1 MKMANPVGG
10 ELAQVYEEV
19 VYDTRGNA
27 KGIIGELYR
36 NGEVQFKIDTVDTGV
51 RGTDLFKRM
60 MASFGDK
67 VKSIRGVWPSGANKD
82 KVNDL
87 VRRGVSLEQAVKQT
101 WTARRAADAG
111 FRTVR
116 EIQAVPGDPGGPP
129 FRSVEVIFE
138 P

>member
-19 VYDTRGNA
+19 VYDTHGNP

-36 NGEVQFKIDTVDTGV
+36 NGEVQFKINTVDTGV

-60 MASFGDK
+60 MVSFGDK

-82 KVNDL
+82 RVNDL
-87 VRRGVSLEQAVKQT
+87 VRQGASLEEAVKQT
-101 WTARRAADAG
+101 WTARRAAESG
-111 FRTVR
+111 FRIVR
-116 EIQAVPGDPGGPP
+116 EILAVPGDPDGPP
-129 FRSVEVIFE
+129 YYSVEVLFE